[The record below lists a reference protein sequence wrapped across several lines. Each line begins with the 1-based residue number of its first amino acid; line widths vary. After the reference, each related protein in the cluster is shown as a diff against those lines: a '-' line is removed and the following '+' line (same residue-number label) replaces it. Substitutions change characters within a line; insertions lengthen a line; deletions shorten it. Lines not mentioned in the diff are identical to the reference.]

1 MRFCEFL
8 FFDILEI
15 ISFCRVT
22 FELLSVKMFAVIL
35 KYAEQEVKF
44 IEKCKQRTFKYVI
57 KSKQTIIKTFNYV
70 SNE

>member
-1 MRFCEFL
+1 MKS
-8 FFDILEI
+8 EI
-15 ISFCRVT
+15 VEALRVT
-22 FELLSVKMFAVIL
+22 FELLSVKMFEVIL

-44 IEKCKQRTFKYVI
+44 IEKCKQRTLNYVI